1 MLDFYVY
8 FDQGYIN
15 VEKCQMLKI
24 WRSAFSVITQLWLYE
39 LTILLGLLVLGAK
52 LILILFQ
59 DLILEIYWALFKD
72 FPEKVLITH

>member
-8 FDQGYIN
+8 FDQEYIN

-24 WRSAFSVITQLWLYE
+24 WRSSFSVITQLWPYE
-39 LTILLGLLVLGAK
+39 LTILLGLLVLGAT

-59 DLILEIYWALFKD
+59 NLILEIYWALFKD
-72 FPEKVLITH
+72 FPEEVL